1 MSPAPEPLVVLV
13 RHGETAW
20 NLEGRFQGQL
30 DTDLTPH
37 GRDQAVAAGQALARG
52 MVGRRPVL
60 VTSDL
65 RRARDTA
72 EALGAALGVQPV
84 LDPRLREIAAGRWQ
98 GLLHDEILAL
108 DADGFAAWRSG
119 DDVRLGGGETPTRAG
134 GRVQES
140 VQEHAGSLRPG
151 DCLVAVGHGASIRS
165 GLALLLGQPDL
176 RRVLVPLGNTG
187 TAVLAPTPAGD
198 RASRGRHGDPAGDPA
213 GQRWRLQ
220 GWNVPPSALADL
232 LGRPIVT
239 SGAIT

>member
-1 MSPAPEPLVVLV
+1 VLV

-20 NLEGRFQGQL
+20 NVEGRFQGQH

-37 GRDQAVAAGQALARG
+37 GREQAVAAGQALARG
-52 MVGRRPVL
+52 VAGRRPVL
-60 VTSDL
+60 VSSDL

-72 EALGAALGVQPV
+72 EAVGAALGVQPV
-84 LDPRLREIAAGRWQ
+84 VDPRLREIAAGRWQ

-108 DADGFAAWRSG
+108 DADGFEAWRSG
-119 DDVRLGGGETPTRAG
+119 DDVPLGGGETPTQAG
-134 GRVQES
+134 GRVRES
-140 VQEHAGSLRPG
+140 VQEHVGSLRPG

-187 TAVLAPTPAGD
+187 TAVLAPMRPRD
-198 RASRGRHGDPAGDPA
+198 RATAGRDADPADPAG
-213 GQRWRLQ
+213 GVGGLRWRLQ

-232 LGRPIVT
+232 LGRPSVP